1 MSTPPTRP
9 SRRDLVTTGKAAEAV
24 GVSHRSLLY
33 WVSKGWI
40 KPTWRSPSGRYMWSV
55 EHLESQLPAG
65 TRKLDTAVLDRIDEI
80 VPPATGFNYADS
92 GFANPALEASARRR

>member
-1 MSTPPTRP
+1 M
-9 SRRDLVTTGKAAEAV
+9 

-55 EHLESQLPAG
+55 EHLESQLSAM
-65 TRKLDTAVLDRIDEI
+65 EE
-80 VPPATGFNYADS
+80 PP
-92 GFANPALEASARRR
+92 PEQQ